1 MAITQAQFDQARD
14 AIRDM
19 QEALSELGEII
30 IIADR
35 AILQDKE
42 GNPKVSLTGSQ
53 KSQLLNEYNNIK
65 TKLTTAFNDLP

>member
-35 AILQDKE
+35 AVFQDKE
-42 GNPKVSLTGSQ
+42 GNAKVSLTGTQ
-53 KSQLLNEYNNIK
+53 KSQLLSEYNSIK
-65 TKLTTAFNDLP
+65 TKLVTAFKDLP

>member
-42 GNPKVSLTGSQ
+42 GNAKVSLTSTQ
-53 KSQLLNEYNNIK
+53 KSQLLLEYNSIK
-65 TKLTTAFNDLP
+65 TKLTTAFNELP